1 MAFSPC
7 RFYKSDA
14 SFTPL
19 FRLLNDFDNYSRQDA
34 RRSAIPQWQ
43 PKFDIRETQ
52 QAYELHGEFPGVNM
66 DNVNVIFTDPQ
77 TILIS
82 GKKERA
88 FTAGATPTAIA
99 EDTSSDTVSDIDEKR
114 SSYQA
119 TVEDEEFESISYDGE
134 EAPEQ
139 AEKTAHEVVEPKKA
153 EKTETTEPKPTDN
166 AKWWLTERPV
176 GQFSRSFNFHNRVE
190 HDAATA
196 NFKDGILSII
206 VPKSEKHE
214 SRPIFIN

>member
-7 RFYKSDA
+7 KFYKSDA

-19 FRLLNDFDNYSRQDA
+19 FRLLNEFDNYSRQDT

-43 PKFDIRETQ
+43 PKFDIYETK
-52 QAYELHGEFPGVNM
+52 QAYELHGEFPGVNR
-66 DNVNVIFTDPQ
+66 DNVHIIFTDPQ

-88 FTAGATPTAIA
+88 FTAGTTPTVIA
-99 EDTSSDTVSDIDEKR
+99 EDTSSDTTSDIDEKR

-119 TVEDEEFESISYDGE
+119 TVEEEEFESISYDGE

-139 AEKTAHEVVEPKKA
+139 TEKTAPEVAEPKEDK
-153 EKTETTEPKPTDN
+153 KTETTEQKSTDN
-166 AKWWLTERPV
+166 AKRWLTERTV

-190 HDAATA
+190 HEAATA

-206 VPKSEKHE
+206 VPKAEKHE
-214 SRPIFIN
+214 SRPISIN

>member
-7 RFYKSDA
+7 KFYKSDA

-88 FTAGATPTAIA
+88 LAAGATPTVIA

-139 AEKTAHEVVEPKKA
+139 AEKTAAEVVEPKKA
-153 EKTETTEPKPTDN
+153 EKTETTEPKPTEN
-166 AKWWLTERPV
+166 AKWWLTERTV

-206 VPKSEKHE
+206 VPKAEKHE
-214 SRPIFIN
+214 SRPISIN